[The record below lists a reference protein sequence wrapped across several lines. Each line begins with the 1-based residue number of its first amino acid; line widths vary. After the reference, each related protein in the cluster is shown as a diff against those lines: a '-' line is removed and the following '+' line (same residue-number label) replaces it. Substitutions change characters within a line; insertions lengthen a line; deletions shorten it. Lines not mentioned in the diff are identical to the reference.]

1 MARTTAETR
10 TTWPTSSSW
19 PATSRGTSPCQV
31 QPPFPS
37 WKELFMTYLIP
48 GKYSKEY
55 FRKTGELRHITK
67 LKPWPLYDVLTE
79 KYEWEPAQAK
89 GTAFEAVTLILEF
102 SNSQFSYYERS
113 HFQLSPT
120 GWCRCWRSTPRRGPP
135 PWTASNI
142 PSSPMSS
149 RLDYT
154 IFNLFSNT
162 TVDTNL
168 MIKMTARNSTK
179 SYSVA
184 TLTLQCGV
192 FSSF

>member
-1 MARTTAETR
+1 
-10 TTWPTSSSW
+10 
-19 PATSRGTSPCQV
+19 
-31 QPPFPS
+31 
-37 WKELFMTYLIP
+37 MTHQIL

-89 GTAFEAVTLILEF
+89 GTAFEHFEL
-102 SNSQFSYYERS
+102 SNSQFSYNELS

-120 GWCRCWRSTPRRGPP
+120 GWCRCWRSTPRRGQL

-142 PSSPMSS
+142 PSSLTSS

-168 MIKMTARNSTK
+168 MIKMAARNSTK

-184 TLTLQCGV
+184 NLTLQCGV